1 MKTVSIAVIAA
12 VMLSA
17 GSAHAG
23 VVLEKRDGSFFTK
36 HEGELVQAEYA
47 DYKAECEKVI
57 PKDEP
62 HRFTALSDCIQRV
75 YDHKGTNVPN
85 TDVFH
90 D

>member
-1 MKTVSIAVIAA
+1 MKIISIVTAA
-12 VMLSA
+12 ILLSA
-17 GSAHAG
+17 ASAQAG
-23 VVLEKRDGSFFTK
+23 VVLEKRDGSHFTK

-47 DYKAECEKVI
+47 DYKAQCEKVT
-57 PKDEP
+57 PADEP
-62 HRFTALSDCIQRV
+62 HRFFVLSACIERI